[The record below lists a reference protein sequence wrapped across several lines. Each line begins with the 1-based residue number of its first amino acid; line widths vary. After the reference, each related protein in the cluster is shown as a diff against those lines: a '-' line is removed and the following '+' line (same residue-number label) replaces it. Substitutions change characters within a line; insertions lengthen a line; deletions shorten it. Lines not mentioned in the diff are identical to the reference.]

1 MNFQWLERAAER
13 VGLDRTFFG
22 NPAYIWLLGLA
33 FFVLLF
39 VVFYAL
45 SVVVERRARRR
56 GETAQGD
63 WPQLIEKLARA
74 TKAWFLLLLA
84 AHLAAQSF
92 DFPVRGAANLR
103 MLTKIA
109 FVIQS
114 ALWMNVALRFFTTRW
129 MSARIKTDPGSV
141 MLMSVMTFIG
151 KAVLWTIVV
160 LLLLENIGVQ
170 VTALVTGLGIGG
182 VAVALA
188 AQNILGDLF
197 ASLSIVVDK
206 PFLLGDSIA
215 VDNESGVVE
224 QIGLKTTRIR
234 ALSGEQVVFPNANL
248 LQSRIH
254 NNTRQLERRVVMQ
267 FTIAADTPTA
277 KITALQQWLKQQISG
292 REKLR
297 LDRVHLDALTD
308 TGLKFEAVYFVTVP
322 DYGLHMDL
330 KHAIYLELLDYF
342 AAEGIAL
349 PKPIVS
355 PPPSGAFGPPP
366 IAAPKK

>member
-1 MNFQWLERAAER
+1 MNFAGLERAAER
-13 VGLDRTFFG
+13 IGLDRQFFG
-22 NPAYIWLLGLA
+22 NPAYIWLLALG

-39 VVFYAL
+39 VAFYAL

-63 WPQLIEKLARA
+63 WPQLIEKLAQA

-92 DFPVRGAANLR
+92 DFPVRGTANLR

-114 ALWMNVALRFFTTRW
+114 ALWMNVALRYFTTRW
-129 MSARIKTDPGSV
+129 MSARVKTDPGSV
-141 MLMSVMTFIG
+141 MLMSVLTFVG
-151 KAVLWTIVV
+151 KAALWTIVV

-254 NNTRQLERRVVMQ
+254 NNTRQLERRVVVQ

-277 KITALQQWLKQQISG
+277 KVTALQQWLKLQISG
-292 REKLR
+292 QEKLR
-297 LDRVHLDALTD
+297 LDRVHLDALTE
-308 TGLKFEAVYFVTVP
+308 TGLRIEAVYFVTVP

-330 KHAIYLELLDYF
+330 KQAIYLELLDYL
-342 AAEGIAL
+342 AAKGIAL
-349 PKPIVS
+349 PKPTVS
-355 PPPSGAFGPPP
+355 VQAPAAGGPTT
-366 IAAPKK
+366 PKK